1 MNFLRKYKISSL
13 FCVSGLLFLIAY
25 NTIGSYVDE
34 NGVLV
39 EPFGLIPLFWLFEL
53 LALLALAVMYAQS
66 LRVEVSKVLLLM
78 VSFEI

>member
-1 MNFLRKYKISSL
+1 MNFLRKYKISFL
-13 FCVSGLLFLIAY
+13 FCVSGLLCFIVY

-53 LALLALAVMYAQS
+53 LALLALVVTFVRHRKCQ
-66 LRVEVSKVLLLM
+66 
-78 VSFEI
+78 

>member
-13 FCVSGLLFLIAY
+13 FYVSGLLCFIAY

-53 LALLALAVMYAQS
+53 LALVALVVTFVRHKKCQ
-66 LRVEVSKVLLLM
+66 
-78 VSFEI
+78 

>member
-1 MNFLRKYKISSL
+1 MNFLRKYKISFL
-13 FCVSGLLFLIAY
+13 FCVSGLLCFIVY

-53 LALLALAVMYAQS
+53 LALVALVVTFVRHRKCQ
-66 LRVEVSKVLLLM
+66 
-78 VSFEI
+78 

>member
-1 MNFLRKYKISSL
+1 MNFLRKYKISFL
-13 FCVSGLLFLIAY
+13 FCVSGLLCFIVY

-53 LALLALAVMYAQS
+53 LALVAL
-66 LRVEVSKVLLLM
+66 VLTF
-78 VSFEI
+78 VRHRKCQ

>member
-1 MNFLRKYKISSL
+1 MNFLRKYKTSFL
-13 FCVSGLLFLIAY
+13 FCVSGLLCSIAY

-53 LALLALAVMYAQS
+53 LALLALVVVFVRHRKCQ
-66 LRVEVSKVLLLM
+66 
-78 VSFEI
+78 

>member
-1 MNFLRKYKISSL
+1 MNFLRKYKISFL
-13 FCVSGLLFLIAY
+13 FCVSGLLCFIAY

-53 LALLALAVMYAQS
+53 LALVALVVTFVRHRKCQ
-66 LRVEVSKVLLLM
+66 
-78 VSFEI
+78 

>member
-1 MNFLRKYKISSL
+1 MNFLRKYKISFL
-13 FCVSGLLFLIAY
+13 FCVSGLLCFIVY

-53 LALLALAVMYAQS
+53 LALVALVVTFVRHKKCQ
-66 LRVEVSKVLLLM
+66 
-78 VSFEI
+78 